1 LIERAPED
9 LILVF
14 LGEKNVNVQ
23 RILLFLR
30 TLIKEISIKDLQN
43 ALFSLYDFLL
53 NERVELKEN
62 KISNALAGI

>member
-30 TLIKEISIKDLQN
+30 TLIKEISIKDLQ
-43 ALFSLYDFLL
+43 
-53 NERVELKEN
+53 
-62 KISNALAGI
+62 